1 MSKVPFNPSTMVY
14 PAPAVMVSCGDSV
27 ENYNIITIAWTGT
40 INSKPPM
47 TYVSVRKERHSHKL
61 ISENG
66 GFVINLTGEALAT
79 ATDYCGV
86 KSGKDV
92 NKFAHLGLTAVPAT
106 KIKACMIE
114 EAPVSI
120 ECEVVQVIELG
131 SHDMFMAKVVAVH
144 VDDSLL
150 DSTGKLH
157 LERSKPIVY
166 SHGEYYGLGEAIG
179 KFGHAVMKKKTAEKL
194 AKEKAEEDRKL
205 EKAKLREEK
214 KVQKEQ
220 AREAWEQNQK
230 EWYQAKTKK
239 IRDNHFKSDRKPRTD
254 ERPKSDWKPRTDD
267 RPKSDWKPRTDDR
280 PKTDWKPRTG
290 DKPKSDWKPRTG
302 DPSKSNW
309 KPRTDDRPK
318 SDWKPRTDDQPKSDW
333 KPRTSDQGKPAWK
346 GNSSGQGKPAFKPK
360 TQNAGKSKPSF
371 TRRKVD

>member
-14 PAPAVMVSCGDSV
+14 PAPAVMVSCGDSI

-47 TYVSVRKERHSHKL
+47 TYVSVRKSRHSHKL

-79 ATDYCGV
+79 ATDFCGV

-92 NKFAHLGLTAVPAT
+92 NKFTHLGLTAVPAT
-106 KIKACMIE
+106 KVKAPMIE

-144 VDDSLL
+144 VDEKLL
-150 DSTGKLH
+150 DSSGKLH
-157 LERSKPIVY
+157 LEWSKPIVY

-194 AKEKAEEDRKL
+194 AKEKAEEERKN

-214 KVQKEQ
+214 RLEKEK

-230 EWYQAKTKK
+230 EWYQAKTNK
-239 IRDNHFKSDRKPRTD
+239 IREKEGYKARAKAAGTFGVKKTEGDWKSDRPSYNKSN
-254 ERPKSDWKPRTDD
+254 ERPKTYDKP
-267 RPKSDWKPRTDDR
+267 KF
-280 PKTDWKPRTG
+280 G
-290 DKPKSDWKPRTG
+290 DKPRFSDKPKAQDKPKFEDKPRYN
-302 DPSKSNW
+302 D
-309 KPRTDDRPK
+309 
-318 SDWKPRTDDQPKSDW
+318 
-333 KPRTSDQGKPAWK
+333 
-346 GNSSGQGKPAFKPK
+346 KPK
-360 TQNAGKSKPSF
+360 TNSKGGFTKSKPANRSAA
-371 TRRKVD
+371 RKKFD